1 VRPEFFRPRKKEK
14 GQSLVEFAL
23 MLPILLAVIIGLTY
37 ICVLFFSYLTLQSA
51 VREGAYTIITDGK
64 NQTDAT
70 IQALVAS
77 KSFALS
83 NVTVVTTP
91 SQPTT
96 SGTAWSTPRIR
107 ITVEAWFTV
116 PFPTVA
122 IPLPGNATARVG
134 PIRIYAKSNMTTE

>member
-1 VRPEFFRPRKKEK
+1 VRPEFLRPRKKEK
-14 GQSLVEFAL
+14 GQALVEFSL
-23 MLPILLAVIIGLTY
+23 MLPILLVVVIGLSY
-37 ICVLFFSYLTLQSA
+37 VCVLFFSYLTLQSA
-51 VREGAYTIITDGK
+51 VREGAYKIVTNGK
-64 NQTDAT
+64 NETDST
-70 IQALVAS
+70 IQDWVRT

-96 SGTAWSTPRIR
+96 SDTAWSTPRIR
-107 ITVEAWFTV
+107 ITVEAWYTV

-122 IPLPGNATARVG
+122 IPLPGNGTARMG